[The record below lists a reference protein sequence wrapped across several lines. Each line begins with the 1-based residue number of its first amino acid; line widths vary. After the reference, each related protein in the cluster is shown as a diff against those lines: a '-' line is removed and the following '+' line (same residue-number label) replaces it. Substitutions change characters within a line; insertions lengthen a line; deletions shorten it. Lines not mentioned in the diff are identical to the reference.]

1 MGRNGEG
8 KSMKRTRERKN
19 KYGKRV
25 GGKKGRNITTTL
37 EKEKLKTQKKRDTE
51 EENLKVGTG

>member
-1 MGRNGEG
+1 
-8 KSMKRTRERKN
+8 MKRTRERKN